1 MMMWIKQFIRGTHE
15 QYWEYAFADNNQE
28 IVEGDCDDILTEYF
42 DREEAAEITDAG
54 PDDYNETEDLFYQSQ
69 QPHTH
74 IWNSVNKD
82 GKRIGYTKNI
92 IWILYGHPSQVTGS
106 TAHGK

>member
-1 MMMWIKQFIRGTHE
+1 MWVKQFIRGTHE

-42 DREEAAEITDAG
+42 DREEAAEITDLVNAG
-54 PDDYNETEDLFYQSQ
+54 SDDYNETDKKICSTKASNLT
-69 QPHTH
+69 HTFGTM
-74 IWNSVNKD
+74 INKD
-82 GKRIGYTKNI
+82 GKNI
-92 IWILYGHPSQVTGS
+92 MWILFGNPSKVTGS